1 MKALFLGI
9 IAILPLLNSGQAT
22 STSSGQDNF
31 TSTGPNNVTST
42 GPDNLTSSNHYNL
55 TSKKCRIP
63 EFPAEHISAINTF
76 FLQIRTLAAKGGNY
90 SPEISLGP
98 GGQMFG
104 LRFSYTL
111 YRKAMNEIETFGT
124 LNASEYGLFR
134 FNRTFNYSDAYEGKY
149 TAVDG
154 LVNLLKTVDAVKYQM
169 IYPNATAYG
178 CGMTVFPKENNECE
192 MYVVCVFD
200 K

>member
-1 MKALFLGI
+1 MQALFLGI
-9 IAILPLLNSGQAT
+9 IAILALLNSVQAT
-22 STSSGQDNF
+22 STSSGHNNF
-31 TSTGPNNVTST
+31 
-42 GPDNLTSSNHYNL
+42 

-63 EFPAEHISAINTF
+63 EFPTEHISTIDTF

-104 LRFSYTL
+104 LRFSHNL

-124 LNASEYGLFR
+124 LNASEYGLLR

-154 LVNLLKTVDAVKYQM
+154 LANLLETIEPVKNQM

-200 K
+200 KRRNR